1 MRVRKVVTRRGRRFR
16 GYFPSVK
23 MGRTVHWESLLE
35 KDAQL
40 LLELSPGVAAYQ
52 EQPEVIE
59 YFDGEQMREYIPD
72 LSVILHDGTVRH
84 IEVKPADQLARPS
97 IRVKYEA
104 IAKHYQSIQLPYRVV
119 TEDEIRRE
127 PLFSNL
133 KLLAYAHA
141 HPWHEQPTDYEL
153 RSAFQ
158 GKPEL
163 SFSVLQQRWNL
174 GDLYRLIASGR
185 LSCNL
190 ELPLN
195 GASSVCVP
203 EGGRDATVYL

>member
-1 MRVRKVVTRRGRRFR
+1 MRVRKIVTRRGRRFR

-35 KDAQL
+35 KDALL
-40 LLELSPGVAAYQ
+40 LLELSPGVVAYQ
-52 EQPEVIE
+52 EQPVVIE

-84 IEVKPADQLARPS
+84 IEVKPADQLAKPS
-97 IRVKYEA
+97 IREKYEA

-141 HPWHEQPTDYEL
+141 HLWHEEPTDYEL

-158 GKPEL
+158 GQPEL
-163 SFSVLQQRWNL
+163 PFSMLQQRWGLN
-174 GDLYRLIASGR
+174 DLYRLIASGR

-190 ELPLN
+190 ELPLT
-195 GASSVCVP
+195 GDRSIGLP
-203 EGGRDATVYL
+203 EGGRDETIYL

>member
-1 MRVRKVVTRRGRRFR
+1 MRRRKVVTRRGRRFR
-16 GYFPSVK
+16 GYFSSAK
-23 MGRTVHWESLLE
+23 MRRTVHWESLLE
-35 KDAQL
+35 KDAIL
-40 LLELSPGVAAYQ
+40 LLELSPGVVTYQ
-52 EQPEVIE
+52 EQPEIIE
-59 YFDGEQMREYIPD
+59 YFDGEQIREYIPD

-84 IEVKPADQLARPS
+84 LEVKPAEQLARPS
-97 IRVKYEA
+97 IRGKYEA
-104 IAKHYQSIQLPYRVV
+104 IAKHYQSIQLPYRIV

-153 RSAFQ
+153 RSVFQ
-158 GKPEL
+158 GQAEL
-163 SFSVLQQRWNL
+163 PFSVLQQHWNL

-195 GASSVCVP
+195 GVSGICLP
-203 EGGRDATVYL
+203 EGGRDESIYL